1 MMPCNDH
8 DGVVFGMNTEAIN
21 DSEPCTP
28 TPTSTLAPQPE
39 PERTPIA
46 SLIKITFIDIFNL

>member
-1 MMPCNDH
+1 MSCNDH
-8 DGVVFGMNTEAIN
+8 DRVVFGMNIN

-39 PERTPIA
+39 RTPIA
-46 SLIKITFIDIFNL
+46 SLIKIRFIDIFNS